1 MSKPIKELQD
11 TDKLLS
17 KSAKGVTFLLF
28 GQVFTKFSTFIL
40 NQILIIYIS
49 PKIFGINAF
58 LEFLI
63 NTILFFSR
71 EGIRLSSQRINDS
84 IGNIDDVQYDEE
96 KINADDEKKLDKY
109 NHNKVVH
116 GTRLAILQSIINIAY
131 IPLIIGVP
139 LSTIVIYWQYNKIS
153 DFFTHMQLFNVS
165 ISVIWLAILI
175 ELLAEPFYILNQF
188 NLNYDKRTRF
198 ESAAITA
205 NCFVNFG
212 IIFWF
217 KNHTSIDGLPIFAF
231 SIGKF
236 VHSLVLLLLYY
247 IDFRSYKKSSPSSTK
262 LNLSL
267 TKIYTNNSSFH
278 YFDHD
283 AMNHFYKIFFQLCFK
298 HLLTEGDKLV
308 INSLCTI
315 EEQGIYSLISN
326 YGSLLARL
334 VFAPIEESLRNF
346 LTRLLLGNKTMKN
359 LNLSIDIL
367 RKIIAFY
374 IYLSIIICIFGP
386 LNSGYLIQKLVGNNW
401 SNHVSNTIPLYT
413 LYLPLLAFNGI
424 LESVHQSTASGNE
437 VVTYTYYMVVFSVI
451 FMITSYIGIDKFQLS
466 LHGLILSNMF
476 NMILRIIY
484 CNSFIQHFYKKNAI
498 VSNIWKFD
506 GNLKSIMVLSLMIW
520 IIDVLL
526 FGITR
531 NVKELVGNV
540 FFALIIVGFIL
551 YKEKD
556 LVLSIIKRKPLA

>member
-1 MSKPIKELQD
+1 MSKNTKENNQD
-11 TDKLLS
+11 TERLLS
-17 KSAKGVTFLLF
+17 KSAKGVTFLLI
-28 GQVFTKFSTFIL
+28 GQMFTKCSTFIL
-40 NQILIIYIS
+40 NQILISYIS
-49 PKIFGINAF
+49 PKVFGINAF

-71 EGIRLSSQRINDS
+71 EGIRLSSQRINDAV
-84 IGNIDDVQYDEE
+84 GADDNDEDKID
-96 KINADDEKKLDKY
+96 ADEKKLDKY
-109 NHNKVVH
+109 DHNKIYH

-131 IPLIIGVP
+131 VP
-139 LSTIVIYWQYNKIS
+139 LLIGLPLSAIVIYWQYYKIS

-165 ISVIWLAILI
+165 ITVIWIAILA

-188 NLNYDKRTRF
+188 NLNYDKRAQF

-205 NCFVNFG
+205 NCVVNFA

-217 KNHTSIDGLPIFAF
+217 TDKTSIDGLPILAF
-231 SIGKF
+231 SIGKLT
-236 VHSLVLLLLYY
+236 HALVLLLLYY
-247 IDFRSYKKSSPSSTK
+247 IDFRKYKKATPSGKRLS
-262 LNLSL
+262 LSL
-267 TKIYTNNSSFH
+267 TKINSGTNNYY

-334 VFAPIEESLRNF
+334 VFSSIEESLRIF
-346 LTRLLLGNKTMKN
+346 LTRLLLTNRSIKN
-359 LNLSIDIL
+359 LNLSVDIL
-367 RKIIAFY
+367 RKIFAFY
-374 IYLSIIICIFGP
+374 IYLSIVICIFGP
-386 LNSGYLIQKLVGNNW
+386 LNSGYLIQRIIGNNW
-401 SNHVSNTIPLYT
+401 SNHVSEIIPLYT

-437 VVTYTYYMVVFSVI
+437 VVTYTYYMVFFSVI
-451 FMITSYIGIDKFQLS
+451 FMATSYIGIDKFHLS

-476 NMILRIIY
+476 NMVLRIIY
-484 CNSFIQHFYKKNAI
+484 CYSFIKHFYKKHL
-498 VSNIWKFD
+498 VSSSLWKFD
-506 GNLKSIMVLSLMIW
+506 NTFKSIIGLSAVIW
-520 IIDVLL
+520 IVDVLL

-531 NVKELVGNV
+531 NLKELVGNV
-540 FFALIIVGFIL
+540 IFALILVSFIL

-556 LVLSIIKRKPLA
+556 LILSFIKGKSLA

>member
-1 MSKPIKELQD
+1 MSKSTKDNQD
-11 TDKLLS
+11 TERLLS

-28 GQVFTKFSTFIL
+28 GQIFTKCSTFIL
-40 NQILIIYIS
+40 NQILISYIS
-49 PKIFGINAF
+49 PKVFGINAF

-71 EGIRLSSQRINDS
+71 EGIRLSSQRINDAVS
-84 IGNIDDVQYDEE
+84 ADDNDEDKID
-96 KINADDEKKLDKY
+96 ADEKKLDKY
-109 NHNKVVH
+109 DHNKIYH
-116 GTRLAILQSIINIAY
+116 GTRLSILQSIINIAY
-131 IPLIIGVP
+131 VP
-139 LSTIVIYWQYNKIS
+139 LLIGLPLSAIVIYWQYYKIS

-165 ISVIWLAILI
+165 ITVIWIAILA
-175 ELLAEPFYILNQF
+175 ELMSEPFYILNQF
-188 NLNYDKRTRF
+188 NLNYDKRAQF

-217 KNHTSIDGLPIFAF
+217 TDKTTIDGLPILAF
-231 SIGKF
+231 SIGKLT
-236 VHSLVLLLLYY
+236 HALVLLLLYY
-247 IDFRSYKKSSPSSTK
+247 IDFRKYKKATPSGKRLS
-262 LNLSL
+262 LSL
-267 TKIYTNNSSFH
+267 TKIHSGTNNYY

-334 VFAPIEESLRNF
+334 VFASIEESLRIF
-346 LTRLLLGNKTMKN
+346 LTRLLLTNRSIKN
-359 LNLSIDIL
+359 LNLSVDIL
-367 RKIIAFY
+367 RKIFAFY
-374 IYLSIIICIFGP
+374 IYLSIVICIFGP
-386 LNSGYLIQKLVGNNW
+386 LNSGYLIQRIIGNNW
-401 SNHVSNTIPLYT
+401 SNHVSEIIPLYT

-437 VVTYTYYMVVFSVI
+437 VVTYTYYMVFFSVI
-451 FMITSYIGIDKFQLS
+451 FMATSYIGIDKFHLS

-476 NMILRIIY
+476 NMVLRIIY
-484 CNSFIQHFYKKNAI
+484 CYSFIKHFYKKHL
-498 VSNIWKFD
+498 VSSSLWKFD
-506 GNLKSIMVLSLMIW
+506 NTFKSIIGLSAVIW
-520 IIDVLL
+520 IVDVAL

-531 NVKELVGNV
+531 NLKELVGNV
-540 FFALIIVGFIL
+540 LFALVLVSFIL

-556 LVLSIIKRKPLA
+556 LVLSFIKGKSLA